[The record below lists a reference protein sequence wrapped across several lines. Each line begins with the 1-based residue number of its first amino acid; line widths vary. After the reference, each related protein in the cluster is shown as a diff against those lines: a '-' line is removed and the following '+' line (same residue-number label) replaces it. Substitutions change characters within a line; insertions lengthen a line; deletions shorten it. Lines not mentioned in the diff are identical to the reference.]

1 VKCPNVYSFTKAVT
15 EQLVRDESGDLP
27 IVIVRPSIVTPAWK
41 EPLPGWTDNVNGP
54 SGRFKS
60 RRFSISESSNELRA
74 GGVAGALAGVIRVIK
89 LNPASVADIVPLD
102 YPINMIIAAAW
113 HKAMHK

>member
-1 VKCPNVYSFTKAVT
+1 MDLQVNSNRAGYQSVKV
-15 EQLVRDESGDLP
+15 L
-27 IVIVRPSIVTPAWK
+27 
-41 EPLPGWTDNVNGP
+41 
-54 SGRFKS
+54 
-60 RRFSISESSNELRA
+60 NELRA

-113 HKAMHK
+113 HQATHK